1 MEKSMK
7 TKIEY
12 NGKLPTKVDDL
23 GRVTIEYKTRETLGI
38 KEGDKFEIY
47 LENDC
52 IILRE
57 LMILIEKE
65 KIIEKKYIINEDTE
79 IDVQKYKIKK
89 TLLDINDIG
98 HYVRT
103 IDLMGKIVIPIE
115 LRKKLNLRENDIL
128 EISDRG
134 NNIILN
140 KKKYR
145 KDSKKII
152 NTSKHS

>member
-47 LENDC
+47 LENNC
-52 IILRE
+52 IILRK

>member
-12 NGKLPTKVDDL
+12 NEKLPTKVDDL